1 MFQSSCYLSHPHLE
15 LTYHF
20 FLGKSPFPIQLLVVR
35 KMKKMRLARE
45 ESAKGRLRIKSEFVL
60 SGIVARDLLY
70 WGFVEDVKAT
80 VGGNAEVELAAF
92 LVFEVVSEGAEEAC
106 YGGDDDEGYGDV
118 LVGSVARASVG
129 EGKGEILE
137 GKDSVLLSRS

>member
-1 MFQSSCYLSHPHLE
+1 M
-15 LTYHF
+15 
-20 FLGKSPFPIQLLVVR
+20 
-35 KMKKMRLARE
+35 
-45 ESAKGRLRIKSEFVL
+45 
-60 SGIVARDLLY
+60 
-70 WGFVEDVKAT
+70 KAT

-92 LVFEVVSEGAEEAC
+92 LVFEGVSEGAEEAC